1 MKHLLKTLTLITLF
15 FSFAVA
21 DETGSAS
28 IFSFFNGVALEKNEV
43 LLDGKYS
50 YYTDE
55 DGSVEL
61 ILETGKHQIEIFAKD
76 ENGAN
81 VGYVKRTI
89 EVKEGRDTQVIATF
103 NEGGAT
109 PHVEIDTPLGAA
121 AVATIDPLNTGIFH
135 GIVRTSD
142 KDLPIANAR
151 VFVKGTSID
160 AKTDENGNFYIE
172 VPADQTISLSIV
184 HSEYSSQTLND
195 IKVAKDETI
204 NQEIKL
210 TPASM
215 ELEEFVVLA
224 PKVEGSIA
232 SIMAE
237 EKQSNAITNI
247 VGSDQMSK
255 KGDSTAAG
263 ALRRVTGVTLIDGK
277 DVYVRGLGG
286 RYSNTELNSLPLP
299 SPDPQSRTVPLDIF
313 PAAVIGSMKVQ
324 KSATA
329 DIPASFGGGY
339 VDIRTK
345 DSEKENYFKIQT
357 EIKSNSYTGK
367 QVNNYEGSKSDYLG
381 KDDGYRAIPAQILND
396 TRIVV
401 GSPVPS
407 FDPADNQAYT
417 TAITN
422 RLFTT
427 TKEALPYG
435 GKVTLE
441 GAYNLELADK
451 HNLSFFANYAYG
463 QTHTYRE
470 EEYFSYDY
478 SRVTDSLDKEP
489 SQWGDFYKTVDEYT
503 NAGILTAQYNYADVF
518 KLKYT
523 RLYSKTS
530 ESVTKIADGIA
541 GSSNDW
547 RIVYDLNWEERT
559 LDVDQVNGELKYAIA
574 DVENLFSFAG
584 EYALAELDQPNN
596 VRYTYIR
603 NTTFDLVP
611 YGDPYLDRYQPA
623 NFLNLTSTDNMEAWY
638 LKNKTMLNILS
649 EEDYLEVG
657 FSASS
662 KTRESR
668 YNRYLM
674 NQSSSSGQL
683 TDDLDTI
690 YDKHIRQNYDGIFNL
705 SISFQ
710 PAYWY
715 DAEVEEFAEYANL
728 LLKPSENLEVMVGAR
743 NVDFQQTVYQYTNN
757 NNIFNPIERVPESL
771 SMNNVLPSLGVKYIF
786 DKSNQLSFAYSQTY
800 IVPDLREFASTEY
813 FHPYE
818 IATVKGNPNL
828 VNTDIYSYDLKYSHY
843 FSDTENLNLGIFYKN
858 LDNPIED
865 TVDERNALPLYS
877 YENMDSATLYGIEI
891 DGRKS
896 FDIIHKDLANFYLAG
911 NFSYTKSDVSLTE
924 EQQTQFT
931 SNHRELQGLSPTVVN
946 VSLSYESKHTN
957 LTLSYNKM
965 GERIRKVGMIDYLDE
980 LPDYYE
986 VPPQILDFVWIE
998 KFDNGLSARLRLQN
1012 LLDEET
1018 IWYQGSKDNI
1028 TNRFK
1033 VGQFYS
1039 LSVAYKF

>member
-1 MKHLLKTLTLITLF
+1 MKLLLKTLTILTILL
-15 FSFAVA
+15 SSAFAE
-21 DETGSAS
+21 ETGSAS

-50 YYTDE
+50 YFTDE

-61 ILETGKHQIEIFAKD
+61 ILETGEHQIEIFAKD
-76 ENGAN
+76 ENGQN
-81 VGYVKRTI
+81 LGYVKRVI
-89 EVKEGRDTQVIATF
+89 EIKDSRDTQVIATF
-103 NEGGAT
+103 EDDGAT
-109 PHVEIDTPLGAA
+109 PHVEIDTPLGTTAA
-121 AVATIDPLNTGIFH
+121 AVIDPLNTGIFH
-135 GIVRTSD
+135 GIVSTSD
-142 KDLPIANAR
+142 KNLPIANAR

-160 AKTDENGNFYIE
+160 AKTDDKGNFYVEI
-172 VPADQTISLSIV
+172 PADTPLSISIV

-195 IKVAKDETI
+195 ISIKKDETI

-215 ELEEFVVLA
+215 ELEEFIVLA
-224 PKVEGSIA
+224 PQVQGSLA
-232 SIMAE
+232 SIIAE
-237 EKQSNAITNI
+237 EKNSNAITNI
-247 VGSDQMSK
+247 IGSEQMSK

-286 RYSNTELNSLPLP
+286 RYSNVELNSLPLP

-345 DSEKENYFKIQT
+345 DTTKENYLRIKT

-367 QVNNYEGSKSDYLG
+367 EVNNYEGSSTDYLG
-381 KDDGYRAIPAQILND
+381 SDDGYRAIPANILND
-396 TRIVV
+396 STITV
-401 GSPVPS
+401 GQPVPS

-417 TAITN
+417 TSIAN
-422 RLFTT
+422 RLLTT

-435 GKVTLE
+435 GKITLE
-441 GAYNLELADK
+441 GAYNLEIADK

-470 EEYFSYDY
+470 EKYFSYDY
-478 SRVTDSLDKEP
+478 SQVTDSLNSDP
-489 SQWGDFYKTVDEYT
+489 AQWGDLYKTVDEYT
-503 NAGILTAQYNYADVF
+503 NAGIATAQYNYADVF
-518 KLKYT
+518 KVKYT
-523 RLYSKTS
+523 KLYSKTS
-530 ESVTKIADGIA
+530 ESVTKIADGLA
-541 GSSNDW
+541 GSSDDW

-574 DVENLFSFAG
+574 NVDNLFSFAG
-584 EYALAELDQPNN
+584 EHAIADLDQPSN

-623 NFLNLTSTDNMEAWY
+623 NFLNLTSTDNMDAWY
-638 LKNKTMLNILS
+638 LKNKTMLNLFS
-649 EEDYLEVG
+649 EDDYLEIG
-657 FSASS
+657 FSASD

-668 YNRYLM
+668 YNRFLM

-683 TDDLDTI
+683 TDDIDTI
-690 YDKHIRQNYDGIFNL
+690 YDKHIRENFDDTFTL

-715 DAEVEEFAEYANL
+715 DAEVEESAEYANL
-728 LLKPSENLEVMVGAR
+728 LLKPTEDIEVLVGAR
-743 NVDFQQTVYQYTNN
+743 NVHFNQTIYQFTNN
-757 NNIFNPIERVPESL
+757 NNIFNPIEKVPESL
-771 SMNNVLPSLGVKYIF
+771 EFENLLPSLGVKYIF
-786 DKSNQLSFAYSQTY
+786 DKSNQVSFAYSQTY
-800 IVPDLREFASTEY
+800 IVPDLREFASAEY

-818 IATVKGNPNL
+818 IATVKGNPDL
-828 VNTDIYSYDLKYSHY
+828 VNTDIFSYDLKYSHY
-843 FSDTENLNLGIFYKN
+843 FSDSENINLGIFYKN

-865 TVDERNALPLYS
+865 TVDTRNALPLYS
-877 YENMDSATLYGIEI
+877 YENMDSASLYGIEI

-896 FDIIHKDLANFYLAG
+896 LDVIYKDLSDFYFSG
-911 NFSYTKSDVSLTE
+911 NFSYTKSDVTLTA
-924 EQQTQFT
+924 EQETKYT
-931 SNHRELQGLSPTVVN
+931 NNHRELQGLSPIVIN
-946 VSLSYESKHTN
+946 LALSYEERGRN
-957 LTLSYNKM
+957 VTLAYNKM
-965 GERIRKVGMIDYLDE
+965 GERIRKVGMIDFIDE
-980 LPDYYE
+980 YPDYYE
-986 VPPQILDFVWIE
+986 VPPQLLDLIWIE
-998 KFDNGLSARLRLQN
+998 QFDNGLTATLKLKN

-1018 IWYQGSKDNI
+1018 IWYQGSKENI

-1033 VGQFYS
+1033 LGQFYS
-1039 LSVAYKF
+1039 VSVAYKF